1 MPAALQDEKGN
12 IAQQR
17 QGGCVSATTKHT
29 ASWTAPTNKCQV
41 PNVGDV
47 GWCVCVPHLCA
58 SVSISAPH
66 LCACTKS
73 MSKHCAQT
81 QKNIGVA
88 RMRTHAQMHGHA
100 ANLAPAPPGT
110 SEHPHECCRPDRPQL
125 WLQRGVVAVACIHVF
140 SLIGRTDPTTNAEC
154 GMPHMATHASRSSEA
169 QPIMAC
175 NDVSS
180 HLQAWAL

>member
-1 MPAALQDEKGN
+1 MPGPEC
-12 IAQQR
+12 
-17 QGGCVSATTKHT
+17 GGCGLVCMCAPSVCICVDQCT
-29 ASWTAPTNKCQV
+29 ASTCMHKKYVKALCTNPKKHWS
-41 PNVGDV
+41 GT
-47 GWCVCVPHLCA
+47 HA
-58 SVSISAPH
+58 H
-66 LCACTKS
+66 ACTDA
-73 MSKHCAQT
+73 C
-81 QKNIGVA
+81 
-88 RMRTHAQMHGHA
+88 GHA

-175 NDVSS
+175 NNVSS

>member
-1 MPAALQDEKGN
+1 M
-12 IAQQR
+12 
-17 QGGCVSATTKHT
+17 SATAKNT

-41 PNVGDV
+41 TNVGDE

-58 SVSISAPH
+58 SVTISAPH

-88 RMRTHAQMHGHA
+88 HMRTHAQMHGHA

-110 SEHPHECCRPDRPQL
+110 SEHPHECCRPDHPQQ
-125 WLQRGVVAVACIHVF
+125 WLPRGIVAVARIHCISH
-140 SLIGRTDPTTNAEC
+140 IKGAHPTTNAER
-154 GMPHMATHASRSSEA
+154 GIPHLATHASGNSEA
-169 QPIMAC
+169 RPR
-175 NDVSS
+175 VV
-180 HLQAWAL
+180 